1 MLEEKDIKKL
11 NKYGIINIKKV
22 DTLSMNKIC
31 AKLSKYLEDTLK
43 THNLNLEDL
52 FIKLS
57 RMNMFFADFN
67 EVNVK
72 AKYIPEYMGIFIK
85 EDTDI
90 ENLDSSVMHEALH
103 YIQSQFDD
111 KNNLVS
117 MGLIKKVK
125 FKKQKNIALNE
136 AATQTLASI
145 ALNEKPSSSLYFDI
159 SFIAPS
165 KDYYPIETALIKQ
178 MMFFTGSYPLYNST
192 IYGNTLFEDT
202 FKTITSENVFD
213 FISDEMENLIF
224 YQDEISKLYQKQT
237 SKIPTFLK
245 NYIKKRIDIIK
256 INIQNTALNIQ
267 DAIYQNSFNNQINKI
282 QTMEDCKDI
291 RARLESFSN
300 ILLQKD
306 DDFSYSNYM
315 NFAEF
320 MIAEKEKQLK
330 LYNVV
335 LNDDLIIK
343 EESYLPSKNSP
354 MFLIRSLINKFKL
367 FLEVSFKKRLL
378 GNDI

>member
-22 DTLSMNKIC
+22 DTLSVNKIC

-103 YIQSQFDD
+103 YIQSHFDEKD
-111 KNNLVS
+111 NLVS
-117 MGLIKKVK
+117 MGLIQNVK

-202 FKTITSENVFD
+202 FKTITSENVFN
-213 FISDEMENLIF
+213 FISEEMENLIF
-224 YQDEISKLYQKQT
+224 YQDEIAKLYQKQT

-267 DAIYQNSFNNQINKI
+267 DAIYQNSFNSQINKI

-306 DDFSYSNYM
+306 DDFSYSNYI

-354 MFLIRSLINKFKL
+354 IFLIRSLVNKFKL

>member
-67 EVNVK
+67 EANVK
-72 AKYIPEYMGIFIK
+72 AKYIPEYMGIFLK